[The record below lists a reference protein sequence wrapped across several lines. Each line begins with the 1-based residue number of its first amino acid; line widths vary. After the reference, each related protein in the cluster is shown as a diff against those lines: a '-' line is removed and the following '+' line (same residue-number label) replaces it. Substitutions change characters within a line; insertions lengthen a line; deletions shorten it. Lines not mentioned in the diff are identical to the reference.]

1 MSKIMCDALE
11 RANAILGTNYD
22 DWVSLSMHKGLTEDF
37 IREFADRVDWEWIS
51 QYQHLSEGFIR
62 EIADRVYLHW
72 I

>member
-1 MSKIMCDALE
+1 MCDALE

-62 EIADRVYLHW
+62 EFADRV
-72 I
+72 